1 MSSPNERREGRA
13 SSIHPKGDRHLE
25 VAELG
30 EREVIAVV
38 LVHGWCCAAV
48 HRLIGDCSQCR
59 RAKQSRA
66 FELGTGWRR
75 GAESQMRSIR
85 RRRARVPPPASLPP
99 LVSCNRHVGRS
110 TEYLLL
116 TFNLFA
122 PPRKPSKKMF
132 ATHEIPSEALE
143 ALSPR
148 NRGCIERLRAH
159 QPEEVDLFVHLHH
172 LPVIQ
177 VLMPPQAP
185 NILLRNWQRSSSCST
200 RKPAN
205 CVCS

>member
-1 MSSPNERREGRA
+1 MDVVCAFPRAGIWRVCPVSSPNERREGRA

-85 RRRARVPPPASLPP
+85 RRRARVPPPASRLMQSSCRTIYRIPTLDLQP
-99 LVSCNRHVGRS
+99 LCTSPDCHGS
-110 TEYLLL
+110 
-116 TFNLFA
+116 
-122 PPRKPSKKMF
+122 PPRRCSRRMRYL
-132 ATHEIPSEALE
+132 A
-143 ALSPR
+143 R
-148 NRGCIERLRAH
+148 RWRLCRPGTGDA
-159 QPEEVDLFVHLHH
+159 
-172 LPVIQ
+172 
-177 VLMPPQAP
+177 
-185 NILLRNWQRSSSCST
+185 SSG
-200 RKPAN
+200 
-205 CVCS
+205 